1 MLWQE
6 NLIKLSESNKRIGL
20 RIGRDLLERG
30 IQGKKNDDNTL
41 WVMKK
46 TEVFSANLQNLQTV
60 KAGKCGFWKQ
70 LWI

>member
-6 NLIKLSESNKRIGL
+6 NLIKLSESHKRIGL
-20 RIGRDLLERG
+20 GIGRDFLERA
-30 IQGKKNDDNTL
+30 IQVEKNDDNAL

-46 TEVFSANLQNLQTV
+46 TEVYSVNLQNLQPV